1 VEEANVAQPSHILI
15 VEDQPSTAEMLTS
28 FFEEQGYRVSAVA
41 WGRDALAF
49 TGDTIPDLIVL
60 DVRLPDMDGYE
71 VCRRLR
77 THRRTERIPI
87 IFLTERREREDR
99 LRGLQLGAVD
109 YVTKPFDVLELRLRV
124 RNILRRVGMGQLA
137 HPTTGLPAPVMSD
150 VRLRELLKQSDW
162 AIVSLSLVGLKGFS
176 DVYGFVARDD
186 VIRAIALILN
196 HIVRET
202 GGEEAF
208 LGHLDDTSFVIAI
221 EPGRVPHVQQALTA
235 RLDDAMTFFY
245 PRSDWEARQTGDEG
259 ERPPLDVVVR
269 TLRAP
274 ERSFETLDALKH
286 AIEEAQV
293 AA

>member
-1 VEEANVAQPSHILI
+1 MAQPPHILI

-28 FFEEQGYRVSAVA
+28 FFEAENYRVSAVA
-41 WGRDALAF
+41 WGRDAVAF

-71 VCRRLR
+71 VCRQLR
-77 THRRTERIPI
+77 AHRRTERIPI

-99 LRGLQLGAVD
+99 LQGLQLGAVD
-109 YVTKPFDVLELRLRV
+109 YITKPFDVHELRLRV

-150 VRLRELLKQSDW
+150 ERLRELLNRSDW

-186 VIRAIALILN
+186 VVRAIALILN

-208 LGHLDDTSFVIAI
+208 LGHVDDTNFVIVI
-221 EPGRVPHVQQALTA
+221 EPGRVTRVQQALAA
-235 RLDDAMTFFY
+235 RLNEAMAFFY
-245 PRSDWEARQTGDEG
+245 PRADWQARQTDDTG
-259 ERPPLDVVVR
+259 ERPPLDVVVG
-269 TLRAP
+269 TLQAP
-274 ERSFETLDALKH
+274 ERPFETLDTLKQ
-286 AIEEAQV
+286 AIEEA
-293 AA
+293 